1 MLLFIK
7 ILIFLNQIS
16 FKAFYTLL
24 FIIKYYFLILFYIY
38 IFELIIVNILN
49 FNVYLRNYIY
59 YKKKNE
65 KKMLLLKLKNLDVV
79 IKSKEDK
86 IIKGKIIKIEEL
98 KFKTLNQYYIYITL
112 LLFNKNQLNINY
124 RIEIDNIK
132 EFKKNNK
139 YRYNLMVNILKN
151 YSNSFKKIDELVEKH
166 IKDFLYINN
175 ND

>member
-59 YKKKNE
+59 CKKKNE

-79 IKSKEDK
+79 IKSREEE
-86 IIKGKIIKIEEL
+86 IIKGKLIKIEEL
-98 KFKTLNQYYIYITL
+98 KFENLNQYYIYITL
-112 LLFNKNQLNINY
+112 LLFNKDQLNINY

>member
-1 MLLFIK
+1 
-7 ILIFLNQIS
+7 
-16 FKAFYTLL
+16 
-24 FIIKYYFLILFYIY
+24 
-38 IFELIIVNILN
+38 
-49 FNVYLRNYIY
+49 
-59 YKKKNE
+59 
-65 KKMLLLKLKNLDVV
+65 MLLLKLKNLDVV